1 MVKLEKLLNVAI
13 LLPGLAAVLHIC
25 ILIYLVSPNCL
36 THDFEAIIPVVDK
49 ISTPGYN
56 WTHFVADSTVGPH
69 CLAPS
74 ILAHALVAHLT
85 NWNAH
90 LELIFGA
97 FLIVL
102 RCLVLS
108 FCLPSL
114 SVRLRCLFISV
125 LLCLNFGTCCVSTLL
140 FGNPSIAAGVG
151 LLGFSLG
158 LLAIVRLKPGVLS
171 SFLLL
176 AGGMFSAGFGK
187 LPALIT
193 WFLYFASSIL
203 QGVRSRRVYGTLLLG
218 VLLSA
223 LLVISMPYTPLEG
236 HMQVRPSVFINILGR
251 SFTNDIGVR
260 AGPIKQSEI
269 VFWLSLLFLAV
280 TSFCHL
286 KNRTSPK
293 DLIVPFVLAAYGFI
307 GALAV
312 SLARESVMS
321 WYSQFAV
328 LYWSGI
334 LTSSI
339 LLLSVRRFFL
349 VGLVPLLVAAGLY
362 IQTNLDYKDKDF
374 YVRTR
379 STVAEA
385 VLRHS
390 EMAPTYGES
399 AVFAT
404 EVGDPQRPLNMTE
417 PLRRRHWSLFA
428 PEQVWRLQGE
438 YVLALVHCT
447 AAQDGRKPGW
457 IADLNGT
464 VARNFR
470 DREHFD
476 LLLPGGSSL
485 RWEITLP
492 PDTQSAQFVSTLTLP
507 GASSGPADC
516 LLQIETDGKVAREKN
531 LTAGADVQH
540 LSVDLSPYAGKKI
553 FMVFSAPNSKKDS
566 VWLEPRLEVKV
577 ASAAASPSAMPSYQP
592 SNVDNSPYF
601 PTFTDHDL
609 LFNKDSKG
617 QWELKALKAVG
628 VPALSNYEA
637 TGEDFPCIHIDTLER
652 PVLDGVLKYP
662 LLSDFSHI
670 CVEIAQPATP
680 DQSKE
685 EGNLKR
691 MYALQLVLDGD
702 RIYQQI
708 VPVLKDEGM
717 HTYSYDLNLAGQPA
731 GTKLTA
737 IRLLPMY
744 LKSIGTVQV
753 KSVRLVGS
761 TKN

>member
-69 CLAPS
+69 CLGPS
-74 ILAHALVAHLT
+74 ILAHTLVAHLT

-90 LELIFGA
+90 LELFFGA

-114 SVRLRCLFISV
+114 SVRLRFLFISV
-125 LLCLNFGTCCVSTLL
+125 LLCLNFGTCCISTLL

-158 LLAIVRLKPGVLS
+158 LLAIVRLQPGLLS
-171 SFLLL
+171 SLLL
-176 AGGMFSAGFGK
+176 LVGGMFSAGFGK

-203 QGVRSRRVYGTLLLG
+203 QGLRSKRVYGTLLVG

-260 AGPIKQSEI
+260 AGPVKQSEI
-269 VFWLSLLFLAV
+269 VFWLSLLFLAA
-280 TSFCHL
+280 TSFCHF
-286 KNRTSPK
+286 KNRTPIK
-293 DLIVPFVLAAYGFI
+293 DLIVPFVLSAYGFI

-312 SLARESVMS
+312 SLARDSVMS

-339 LLLSVRRFFL
+339 LLLSIRQYFV
-349 VGLVPLLVAAGLY
+349 VGLVPLVVAAGLY
-362 IQTNLDYKDKDF
+362 LTTNLDYKDKDF

-404 EVGDPQRPLNMTE
+404 EVGDPQRPLNMTA
-417 PLRRRHWSLFA
+417 PLRRRHWSVFA
-428 PEQVWRLQGE
+428 PEQTWRLQGE
-438 YVLALVHCT
+438 YLLPLVQSI
-447 AAQDGRKPGW
+447 AAVDGRKPGW

-464 VARNFR
+464 IARNFR

-476 LLLPGGSSL
+476 LLLPAGSAL
-485 RWEITLP
+485 RWEVTLP
-492 PDTQSAQFVSTLTLP
+492 ANTQSAHLVSALTVP
-507 GASSGPADC
+507 GASSGPADFN
-516 LLQIETDGKVAREKN
+516 LQVMFNGKTLQELKETANTDNKR
-531 LTAGADVQH
+531 
-540 LSVDLSPYAGKKI
+540 LSVDLSPYAGMKI
-553 FMVFSAPNSKKDS
+553 FLVFSAQSSKRD
-566 VWLEPRLEVKV
+566 VLLREPCLDVKTE
-577 ASAAASPSAMPSYQP
+577 MPSDTAFVQPVYKP
-592 SNVDNSPYF
+592 SNVEDSPYF
-601 PTFTDHDL
+601 PTFSAHDMI
-609 LFNKDSKG
+609 FNKDSKG

-628 VPALSNYEA
+628 DPALDNYEA
-637 TGEDFPCIHIDTLER
+637 TGEDFPCIQIDTLER
-652 PVLDGVLKYP
+652 PVINGVLKYP
-662 LLSDFSHI
+662 LLSAFSHI
-670 CVEIAQPATP
+670 CVTIAQPETP
-680 DQSKE
+680 EKAKQ

-708 VPVLKDEGM
+708 VPVLKDGGV
-717 HTYSYDLNLAGQPA
+717 HTYSYDFNLAGQPA
-731 GTKLTA
+731 GTRLTA

-744 LKSIGTVQV
+744 LKSQGSVQV

>member
-1 MVKLEKLLNVAI
+1 MVKLEKLTNIAI

-25 ILIYLVSPNCL
+25 VLIYLVSPNCL

-49 ISTPGYN
+49 ISTPGYD

-69 CLAPS
+69 CLGPS
-74 ILAHALVAHLT
+74 ILAHTLVAHLT
-85 NWNAH
+85 KWNAH
-90 LELIFGA
+90 LELVFGA
-97 FLIVL
+97 LLIVL
-102 RCLVLS
+102 RCIVLS

-114 SVRLRCLFISV
+114 STSLRCLFISV

-151 LLGFSLG
+151 LLGFSMG
-158 LLAIVRLKPGVLS
+158 LLAIVRLKPGILS

-193 WFLYFASSIL
+193 WFLYFVSSIL
-203 QGVRSRRVYGTLLLG
+203 QGLRSKGIYGTLLLG

-260 AGPIKQSEI
+260 AGPVRQSEI

-286 KNRTSPK
+286 KNRTSLK
-293 DLIVPFVLAAYGFI
+293 DLIVPFVLSAYGFI

-339 LLLSVRRFFL
+339 ILLPIRQYFL
-349 VGLVPLLVAAGLY
+349 VGLLPLLVAAGLY
-362 IQTNLDYKDKDF
+362 LQTNLDYKDKDF

-390 EMAPTYGES
+390 EIAPTYGES

-404 EVGDPQRPLNMTE
+404 EVGDPQRPLNMTA
-417 PLRRRHWSLFA
+417 PLRRRHWSVFA
-428 PEQVWRLQGE
+428 PEQIWRLQGE
-438 YVLALVHCT
+438 YLLPLVRCT
-447 AAQDGRKPGW
+447 PSGNGRKPGW
-457 IADLNGT
+457 IADLDSGR
-464 VARNFR
+464 ARNFR

-476 LLLPGGSSL
+476 LLLPAGSSL
-485 RWEITLP
+485 RWEVTLP
-492 PDTQSAQFVSTLTLP
+492 AHTQSARFVSTLTVP
-507 GASSGPADC
+507 GAASGPADC
-516 LLQIETDGKVAREKN
+516 LLQVEADGKVAQELKR
-531 LTAGADVQH
+531 TASSTFQP
-540 LSVDLSPYAGKKI
+540 LSVDLSPYAGGKI
-553 FMVFSAPNSKKDS
+553 FIVFSAPNSKQDA

-577 ASAAASPSAMPSYQP
+577 AGAAEPDFVMPSYQP
-592 SNVDNSPYF
+592 SNVDGSPYF
-601 PTFTDHDL
+601 PAFTAHDL
-609 LFNKDSKG
+609 LFSPDSKG
-617 QWELKALKAVG
+617 QWELKALKGTGDTV
-628 VPALSNYEA
+628 LSKYEA
-637 TGEDFPCIHIDTLER
+637 TGEDYPCIHIDTLER
-652 PVLDGVLKYP
+652 PVLGGVLKYP
-662 LLSDFSHI
+662 LLSNFSHI
-670 CVEIAQPATP
+670 CVEIAQPSTP
-680 DQSKE
+680 EQSKE

-691 MYALQLVLDGD
+691 MYALQLVLDGE

-744 LKSIGTVQV
+744 LKTKGTVQV

-761 TKN
+761 TEN